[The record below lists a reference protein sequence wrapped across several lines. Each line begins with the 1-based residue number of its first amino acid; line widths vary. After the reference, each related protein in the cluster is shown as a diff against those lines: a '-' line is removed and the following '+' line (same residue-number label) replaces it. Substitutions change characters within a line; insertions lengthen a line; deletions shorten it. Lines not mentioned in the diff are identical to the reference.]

1 MLGEEDISGDVFN
14 QVYNTTVKCIETGEV
29 MIIPKEDFLK
39 LKNQHVW
46 SEVVQW
52 NQEKTLKISD

>member
-29 MIIPKEDFLK
+29 MIIQKEDFLK

-52 NQEKTLKISD
+52 NQEKTLKFSD